1 MPDPTQTIC
10 RDVVVGHNSKV
21 WRAVAKSPG
30 VVDRFRTTISHRDL
44 SRFEFGASDRV
55 WVFSYSRSSAENSAL
70 LATLAEAAVSEVIYV
85 SSAATIVV
93 QQTDCY
99 MYPRVKRAA
108 EMEAQQQLG
117 AFVLTLG
124 LVYSCMEELPAGVNA
139 ATSYAELA
147 EFLLSPSWSQD
158 GGRRM
163 NLFRLIDRPFSGP
176 LERALFSWYRR
187 LVDLFP
193 HRPCLLRP
201 LDMVLRTFGYNWYG
215 YVHLSNRLWT
225 TTIS

>member
-1 MPDPTQTIC
+1 MPGSTQTIC
-10 RDVVVGHNSKV
+10 REVVVGHNSKI

-30 VVDRFRTTISHRDL
+30 VADRFRTTISHCDL
-44 SRFEFGASDRV
+44 SRFDFGASDRV
-55 WVFSYSRSSAENSAL
+55 WVFSYSRSSEENSAL
-70 LATLAEAAVSEVIYV
+70 LARLAEAAISEVVYV
-85 SSAATIVV
+85 SSAATIVAE
-93 QQTDCY
+93 QTDCY
-99 MYPRVKRAA
+99 VYPRVKRAA
-108 EMEAQQQLG
+108 EMEARQQLG

-124 LVYSCMEELPAGVNA
+124 IVYSRLEELPAGVNA

-147 EFLLSPSWSQD
+147 GFLLSPSWPQN
-158 GGRRM
+158 GGSRM

-176 LERALFSWYRR
+176 LERALFSGYRR
-187 LVDLFP
+187 LISRFP

-201 LDMVLRTFGYNWYG
+201 LDMVLRTFGYSWYG